1 MPPPR
6 KPTVGVSLKMY
17 FTLEQ
22 TAAYIR
28 ACAPLAAHALTHNVD
43 VFIIPDFL
51 SLPSAAT
58 FLRLAAPSLRLGA
71 QDCFWEDA
79 GAYTGEVSPT
89 ALKSLGCALVELG
102 HAERRREFG
111 ETDEQVARKAA
122 AVERNGMVPLV
133 CVGETHQGE
142 TGEVLRECEAQ
153 VRPVLE
159 ATRGEVIFAYEP
171 VWAIGQPQPASA
183 EYVVEVAK
191 GLRGLCGEREV
202 RILYGGSAGPG
213 TYEAMREGVDGL
225 FLGRFGHD
233 PERFRE
239 VISEVGS

>member
-1 MPPPR
+1 
-6 KPTVGVSLKMY
+6 
-17 FTLEQ
+17 
-22 TAAYIR
+22 
-28 ACAPLAAHALTHNVD
+28 
-43 VFIIPDFL
+43 
-51 SLPSAAT
+51 
-58 FLRLAAPSLRLGA
+58 
-71 QDCFWEDA
+71 
-79 GAYTGEVSPT
+79 
-89 ALKSLGCALVELG
+89 
-102 HAERRREFG
+102 
-111 ETDEQVARKAA
+111 
-122 AVERNGMVPLV
+122 
-133 CVGETHQGE
+133 
-142 TGEVLRECEAQ
+142 